1 MLVMV
6 PFNLIF
12 SAKGVI
18 RLSVTV
24 TFIQKKKKVLLL
36 HLKGIQTFKA
46 VIL

>member
-24 TFIQKKKKVLLL
+24 TFIKKKKVLLL
-36 HLKGIQTFKA
+36 QLKGIQTFKL

>member
-6 PFNLIF
+6 PLNLIF

-24 TFIQKKKKVLLL
+24 TSKRNPNI
-36 HLKGIQTFKA
+36 
-46 VIL
+46 